1 MPGRAEKR
9 PLNLIQVILAEGSA
23 QSIAHRLWLLLT
35 RVAFFIFNE
44 GASKMTQLEIARRG
58 KVSPE
63 MERAAAAEKVSAE
76 KIRGLIASGRA
87 VLPKNKRHQFE
98 QILAIGEGLRT
109 KVNANIGTSGPC
121 SGLEGE
127 IAKLEAAVAAGTD
140 SLMDLSTGPDFQEVR
155 HMILDRSPVMVGAV
169 PIYMVATRLR
179 LEGQPLSKMDADE
192 LFRSIETQCAEGL
205 DYITV
210 HCGVTREVVRTLDRY
225 ERLMPS
231 VSRGGSILMH
241 WMEKNNKENPLYE
254 DFNALLDIAYNYD
267 VTLSLGDGFRP
278 GTVVDATD
286 GPQLEELIVLGD
298 LARRARARGVQVII
312 EGPGHVP
319 LNQVVANV
327 IVEKQVCD
335 GAPFYLL
342 GPLTTDI
349 APGYD
354 HIAAA
359 IGGAIA
365 AAAGADFL
373 CYVTP
378 AEHLCI
384 PNADDV
390 RAGVIAARI
399 AGHSADIAR
408 GIAGAIEHDRRMS
421 LYRRDLNW
429 SGMLSEALDPDWA
442 RQRVSLS
449 SDGETC
455 TMCGELCAVKLS
467 RRPVKK
473 RNAIS
478 DEGG

>member
-1 MPGRAEKR
+1 
-9 PLNLIQVILAEGSA
+9 
-23 QSIAHRLWLLLT
+23 
-35 RVAFFIFNE
+35 
-44 GASKMTQLEIARRG
+44 
-58 KVSPE
+58 
-63 MERAAAAEKVSAE
+63 
-76 KIRGLIASGRA
+76 
-87 VLPKNKRHQFE
+87 
-98 QILAIGEGLRT
+98 
-109 KVNANIGTSGPC
+109 
-121 SGLEGE
+121 
-127 IAKLEAAVAAGTD
+127 
-140 SLMDLSTGPDFQEVR
+140 MDVD
-155 HMILDRSPVMVGAV
+155 D
-169 PIYMVATRLR
+169 
-179 LEGQPLSKMDADE
+179 
-192 LFRSIETQCAEGL
+192 LFRSIEAQCAAGL

-210 HCGVTREVVRTLDRY
+210 HCGVTREVIRRLDHF
-225 ERLMPS
+225 ERIMPS

-241 WMEKNNKENPLYE
+241 WMERNDKENPLYE
-254 DFNALLDIAYNYD
+254 DFEALLEIAHTYD

-286 GPQLEELIVLGD
+286 GPQVEELITLGE
-298 LARRARARGVQVII
+298 LARRARSRGVQVII

-327 IVEKQVCD
+327 IMEKQLCN

-354 HIAAA
+354 HITAA

-384 PNADDV
+384 PEAADV

-399 AGHSADIAR
+399 AGHSADIAK
-408 GIAGAIEHDRRMS
+408 GVPGALERDRQMS
-421 LYRRDLNW
+421 IHRRDLNW
-429 SGMLSEALDPDWA
+429 EGMMAQAIDPDWA

-449 SDGETC
+449 ADRETC

-467 RRPVKK
+467 RRPREKV
-473 RNAIS
+473 ATA
-478 DEGG
+478 

>member
-1 MPGRAEKR
+1 
-9 PLNLIQVILAEGSA
+9 
-23 QSIAHRLWLLLT
+23 
-35 RVAFFIFNE
+35 
-44 GASKMTQLEIARRG
+44 MTQLELAREG
-58 KVSPE
+58 KISPE
-63 MERAAAAEKVSAE
+63 MEQAAAAENVSAE
-76 KIRGLIASGRA
+76 KLRQLVASGRA
-87 VLPKNKRHQFE
+87 VIPKNKKRQFD

-121 SGLEGE
+121 CGVQQE
-127 IAKLEAAVAAGTD
+127 IEKLEVAVAAGTD
-140 SLMDLSTGPDFQEVR
+140 SVMDLSTGADYVEVR
-155 HMILDRSPVMVGAV
+155 RAILERSPVMLGAV
-169 PIYMVATRLR
+169 PIYAVATRLR
-179 LEGQPLSKMDADE
+179 LEKKPLATMDGDD
-192 LFRSIETQCAEGL
+192 LFRSIEDQCADGI

-210 HCGVTREVVRTLDRY
+210 HCGVTRAVVR
-225 ERLMPS
+225 RLEHFQRVMPM
-231 VSRGGSILMH
+231 VSRGGSILVH
-241 WMEKNNKENPLYE
+241 WMEKNDKENPLYE
-254 DFNALLDIAYNYD
+254 DFDALLDIAYTYD

-286 GPQLEELIVLGD
+286 GPQVEELIVIGE
-298 LARRARARGVQVII
+298 LARRARERGVQVII

-327 IVEKQVCD
+327 VIEKQICD

-354 HIAAA
+354 HITGA

-384 PNADDV
+384 PDASDV
-390 RAGVIAARI
+390 RAGVIASRI
-399 AGHSADIAR
+399 AAHSADIAK
-408 GIAGAIEHDRRMS
+408 GVPGAVERDRQMS
-421 LYRRDLNW
+421 IYRQKLDW
-429 SGMLSEALDPDWA
+429 EGMMSQALDPEWA

-449 SDGETC
+449 ADKETC

-467 RRPVKK
+467 QQFKK
-473 RNAIS
+473 KYSN
-478 DEGG
+478 

>member
-1 MPGRAEKR
+1 
-9 PLNLIQVILAEGSA
+9 
-23 QSIAHRLWLLLT
+23 
-35 RVAFFIFNE
+35 
-44 GASKMTQLEIARRG
+44 MTQLEYARKG
-58 KVSPE
+58 KVTDA
-63 MERAAAAEKVSAE
+63 MKKVAADEGLSYEEIKEKVA
-76 KIRGLIASGRA
+76 KGFVVI
-87 VLPKNKRHQFE
+87 PKNINRDFE
-98 QILAIGEGLRT
+98 PKGIGKGLRT

-121 SGLEGE
+121 SGIESE
-127 IAKLEAAVAAGTD
+127 IAKLEAAVDAGTD
-140 SLMDLSTGPDFQEVR
+140 SVMDLSTGPDFHEVR
-155 HMILDRSPVMVGAV
+155 RMVLDRSPVMVGAV
-169 PIYMVATRLR
+169 PIYMVAARLR
-179 LEGQPLSKMDADE
+179 LEGLPLDKMDADE
-192 LFRSIETQCAEGL
+192 LFRSIESQCAEGL

-210 HCGVTREVVRTLDRY
+210 HCGVTREVVARLEHY

-231 VSRGGSILMH
+231 VSRGGSILMN

-254 DFNALLDIAYNYD
+254 DFDALLDIAHKYD

-286 GPQLEELIVLGD
+286 GPQVEELIVIGE
-298 LARRARARGVQVII
+298 LARRSRIRGVQVII

-327 IVEKQVCD
+327 IMEKQLCD

-354 HIAAA
+354 HITAT

-384 PNADDV
+384 PNPDDV

-399 AGHSADIAR
+399 AGHSADIAK
-408 GIAGAIEHDRRMS
+408 GFPGAIERDRQMS
-421 LYRRDLNW
+421 IYRRELNW
-429 SGMLSEALDPDWA
+429 NGMLSQAIDPDWA
-442 RQRVSLS
+442 RQRLNLS
-449 SDGETC
+449 PDGETC

-467 RRPVKK
+467 RRPAK
-473 RNAIS
+473 RSKSI
-478 DEGG
+478 

>member
-1 MPGRAEKR
+1 
-9 PLNLIQVILAEGSA
+9 
-23 QSIAHRLWLLLT
+23 
-35 RVAFFIFNE
+35 
-44 GASKMTQLEIARRG
+44 MTQLELAREG
-58 KVSPE
+58 KISPE
-63 MERAAAAEKVSAE
+63 MEQAAAAENVSAE
-76 KIRGLIASGRA
+76 NLRQLIASGRA
-87 VLPKNKRHQFE
+87 VIPKNKKHQLE

-121 SGLEGE
+121 CGVQQE
-127 IAKLEAAVAAGTD
+127 IEKLEVAVAAGTD
-140 SLMDLSTGPDFQEVR
+140 SVMDLSTGADYVEVR
-155 HMILDRSPVMVGAV
+155 RAILERSPVMLGAV
-169 PIYMVATRLR
+169 PIYAVASRLR
-179 LEGQPLSKMDADE
+179 LEKKALAKMDADE
-192 LFRSIETQCAEGL
+192 LFRSIEEQCAEGI

-210 HCGVTREVVRTLDRY
+210 HCGVTREVVRRL
-225 ERLMPS
+225 EHFQRLMPM
-231 VSRGGSILMH
+231 VSRGGSVLMH
-241 WMEKNNKENPLYE
+241 WMEKNDKENPLYQ
-254 DFNALLDIAYNYD
+254 DFDALLDIAYTYD

-286 GPQLEELIVLGD
+286 GPQVEELIVIGE
-298 LARRARARGVQVII
+298 LARRARERGVQVII

-327 IVEKQVCD
+327 VIEKQICD

-354 HIAAA
+354 HITGA

-384 PNADDV
+384 PNASDV
-390 RAGVIAARI
+390 RAGVIASRI
-399 AGHSADIAR
+399 AAHSADIAK
-408 GIAGAIEHDRRMS
+408 GVPGALKRDRQMS
-421 LYRRDLNW
+421 IYRQELDW
-429 SGMLSEALDPDWA
+429 EGMMSQALDPHWA

-449 SDGETC
+449 SDKETC

-467 RRPVKK
+467 QQVKK
-473 RNAIS
+473 RYSN
-478 DEGG
+478 

>member
-1 MPGRAEKR
+1 M
-9 PLNLIQVILAEGSA
+9 
-23 QSIAHRLWLLLT
+23 
-35 RVAFFIFNE
+35 
-44 GASKMTQLEIARRG
+44 MTQLEIARGGR
-58 KVSPE
+58 VSPE
-63 MERAAAAEKVSAE
+63 MEQAAAAENVSAE
-76 KIRGLIASGRA
+76 KIRELIASGRA
-87 VLPKNKRHQFE
+87 VLPKNKGHEFS

-109 KVNANIGTSGPC
+109 KVNTNIGTSGPC
-121 SGLEGE
+121 SGLEPE

-140 SLMDLSTGPDFQEVR
+140 SVMDLSTGPDFQEVR
-155 HMILDRSPVMVGAV
+155 KMVLDRSPVMIGAV
-169 PIYMVATRLR
+169 PIYMLATRLQ
-179 LEGQPLSKMDADE
+179 LEGQPLEKMDVDE

-210 HCGVTREVVRTLDRY
+210 HCGVTREVIRHLDHY
-225 ERLMPS
+225 ERLIPS

-254 DFNALLDIAYNYD
+254 DFNALLDIAHTYD
-267 VTLSLGDGFRP
+267 TTLSLGDGFRP
-278 GTVVDATD
+278 GSVVDATD
-286 GPQLEELIVLGD
+286 GPQVEELIILGE
-298 LARRARARGVQVII
+298 LARQARARGVQVII

-327 IVEKQVCD
+327 IIEKQLCD

-354 HIAAA
+354 HITAA

-390 RAGVIAARI
+390 RAGVIATRI
-399 AGHSADIAR
+399 AGHSADIAK
-408 GIAGAIEHDRRMS
+408 GLPGAIERDRQMS
-421 LYRRDLNW
+421 IYRRDLNW
-429 SGMLSEALDPDWA
+429 EGMLSQAIDPDWA
-442 RQRVSLS
+442 RERVSLT
-449 SDGETC
+449 SDKETC

-467 RRPVKK
+467 RRANKGSK
-473 RNAIS
+473 AI
-478 DEGG
+478 

>member
-1 MPGRAEKR
+1 
-9 PLNLIQVILAEGSA
+9 
-23 QSIAHRLWLLLT
+23 
-35 RVAFFIFNE
+35 
-44 GASKMTQLEIARRG
+44 MTQLELARDG
-58 KVSPE
+58 KISPE
-63 MERAAAAEKVSAE
+63 MEQAAAAENVSAE
-76 KIRGLIASGRA
+76 KLRQLVASGRA
-87 VLPKNKRHQFE
+87 VIPKNKKHQFD

-121 SGLEGE
+121 CGVEEE
-127 IAKLEAAVAAGTD
+127 IKKMEVAVAAGTD
-140 SLMDLSTGPDFQEVR
+140 SVMDLSTGADYVEVR
-155 HMILDRSPVMVGAV
+155 RAILERSPVMLGAV
-169 PIYMVATRLR
+169 PIYAVATRLR
-179 LEGQPLSKMDADE
+179 LEKKPLAIMDVDD
-192 LFRSIETQCAEGL
+192 LFRSIEDQCADGI

-210 HCGVTREVVRTLDRY
+210 HCGVTREVVR
-225 ERLMPS
+225 RLEHFQRVMPM
-231 VSRGGSILMH
+231 VSRGGSILVH
-241 WMEKNNKENPLYE
+241 WMEKNDKENPLYE
-254 DFNALLDIAYNYD
+254 DFDALLDIAYTYD

-286 GPQLEELIVLGD
+286 GPQVEELIVIGE
-298 LARRARARGVQVII
+298 LARRARERGVQVII

-327 IVEKQVCD
+327 VIEKQICD

-354 HIAAA
+354 HITGA

-384 PNADDV
+384 PNASDV
-390 RAGVIAARI
+390 RAGVIASRI
-399 AGHSADIAR
+399 AAHSADIAK
-408 GIAGAIEHDRRMS
+408 GVPGALERDRQMS
-421 LYRRDLNW
+421 IYRQKLDW
-429 SGMLSEALDPDWA
+429 EGMMSQALDPEWA

-449 SDGETC
+449 ADKETC

-467 RRPVKK
+467 QQFKK
-473 RNAIS
+473 KYS
-478 DEGG
+478 T

>member
-1 MPGRAEKR
+1 
-9 PLNLIQVILAEGSA
+9 
-23 QSIAHRLWLLLT
+23 
-35 RVAFFIFNE
+35 
-44 GASKMTQLEIARRG
+44 MTQLELARDG
-58 KVSPE
+58 KISPE
-63 MERAAAAEKVSAE
+63 MEQAAAAENVSAE
-76 KIRGLIASGRA
+76 KLRQLVASGRA
-87 VLPKNKRHQFE
+87 VIPKNKKHQFD

-121 SGLEGE
+121 CGVQQE
-127 IAKLEAAVAAGTD
+127 IEKLEAAVAAGTD
-140 SLMDLSTGPDFQEVR
+140 SVMDLSTGADYVEVR
-155 HMILDRSPVMVGAV
+155 RAILERSPVMVGAV
-169 PIYMVATRLR
+169 PIYPVATRLR
-179 LEGQPLSKMDADE
+179 LEKKPLAKIDVDD
-192 LFRSIETQCAEGL
+192 LFRSIEEQCAEGL

-210 HCGVTREVVRTLDRY
+210 HCGVTREVVR
-225 ERLMPS
+225 RLEHFQRVMPM

-241 WMEKNNKENPLYE
+241 WMEKNDKENPLYE
-254 DFNALLDIAYNYD
+254 DFDVLLDIAYNYD

-286 GPQLEELIVLGD
+286 GPQVEELIVIGE
-298 LARRARARGVQVII
+298 LARRARERGVQVIV

-319 LNQVVANV
+319 LDQVVANV
-327 IVEKQVCD
+327 VIEKQICD

-354 HIAAA
+354 HITGA

-384 PNADDV
+384 PNASDV
-390 RAGVIAARI
+390 RAGVIASRI
-399 AGHSADIAR
+399 AAHSADIAK
-408 GIAGAIEHDRRMS
+408 GLPGALERDRQMS
-421 LYRRDLNW
+421 IYRQKLDW
-429 SGMLSEALDPDWA
+429 EGMMSQALDPEWA

-449 SDGETC
+449 ADKETC

-467 RRPVKK
+467 QQFKK
-473 RNAIS
+473 KYSN
-478 DEGG
+478 

>member
-1 MPGRAEKR
+1 MEK
-9 PLNLIQVILAEGSA
+9 
-23 QSIAHRLWLLLT
+23 
-35 RVAFFIFNE
+35 
-44 GASKMTQLEIARRG
+44 
-58 KVSPE
+58 
-63 MERAAAAEKVSAE
+63 AAAAENVKAE
-76 KIRGLIASGRA
+76 KLRQLVASGRA
-87 VLPKNKRHQFE
+87 VIPKNKKHQFD

-121 SGLEGE
+121 CGVQQE
-127 IAKLEAAVAAGTD
+127 IEKLEVAVAAGTD
-140 SLMDLSTGPDFQEVR
+140 SVMDLSTGADYVEVR
-155 HMILDRSPVMVGAV
+155 RAMLERSPVVVGAV
-169 PIYMVATRLR
+169 PIYAVATRLR
-179 LEGQPLSKMDADE
+179 LERKPLATMDVDD
-192 LFRSIETQCAEGL
+192 LFRSIEDQCAEGI

-210 HCGVTREVVRTLDRY
+210 HCGVTREVVR
-225 ERLMPS
+225 RLEHFQRIMPM

-241 WMEKNNKENPLYE
+241 WMEKNDKENPLYQ
-254 DFNALLDIAYNYD
+254 DFGVLLDIAYTYD

-286 GPQLEELIVLGD
+286 GPQVEELIVIGE
-298 LARRARARGVQVII
+298 LARRARERGVQVII

-327 IVEKQVCD
+327 IIEKQICD

-354 HIAAA
+354 HITGA

-384 PNADDV
+384 PNASDV
-390 RAGVIAARI
+390 RAGVMASRIAA
-399 AGHSADIAR
+399 HSADIAK
-408 GIAGAIEHDRRMS
+408 GVMGALERDRQMS
-421 LYRRDLNW
+421 IYRQKLDW
-429 SGMLSEALDPDWA
+429 EGMMSQALDPEWA

-449 SDGETC
+449 SDEETC

-467 RRPVKK
+467 QQFKK
-473 RNAIS
+473 KFSN
-478 DEGG
+478 

>member
-1 MPGRAEKR
+1 
-9 PLNLIQVILAEGSA
+9 
-23 QSIAHRLWLLLT
+23 
-35 RVAFFIFNE
+35 
-44 GASKMTQLEIARRG
+44 MTQLKMAREG
-58 KVSPE
+58 KISPE
-63 MERAAAAEKVSAE
+63 MEQAAEAENLSAE
-76 KIRGLIASGRA
+76 KLRELISSGRA
-87 VLPKNKRHQFE
+87 VIPKNNKHQFE
-98 QILAIGEGLRT
+98 EVLAIGEGLRT

-121 SGLEGE
+121 LGVQNELE
-127 IAKLEAAVAAGTD
+127 KLKTAVAAGTD
-140 SLMDLSTGPDFQEVR
+140 SLMDLSTGADYMEVR
-155 HMILDRSPVMVGAV
+155 RMILERSPVMVGAV
-169 PIYMVATRLR
+169 PLYAVATRLR
-179 LEGQPLSKMDADE
+179 LDGLPLGKMDVDD
-192 LFRSIETQCAEGL
+192 LFRSIEAQCSEGV

-210 HCGVTREVVRTLDRY
+210 HCGVTRETVRRLKHYDRI
-225 ERLMPS
+225 MPS

-241 WMEKNNKENPLYE
+241 WMEKNSKENPLYE
-254 DFNALLDIAYNYD
+254 DFDALLDIAHTYD

-286 GPQLEELIVLGD
+286 GLQVEELIVLGE
-298 LARRARARGVQVII
+298 LTRRARARGVQVII

-319 LNQVVANV
+319 LDQVVANV
-327 IVEKQVCD
+327 VIEKQICD

-354 HIAAA
+354 HITAA

-384 PNADDV
+384 PDVEDV

-399 AGHSADIAR
+399 AAHSADIAKR
-408 GIAGAIEHDRRMS
+408 LPGAIERDRQMS
-421 LYRRDLNW
+421 VYRRDLDW
-429 SGMLSEALDPDWA
+429 EGMMSLALDPDWA

-449 SDGETC
+449 SDKETC

-467 RRPVKK
+467 RETQK
-473 RNAIS
+473 RLTS
-478 DEGG
+478 K

>member
-1 MPGRAEKR
+1 
-9 PLNLIQVILAEGSA
+9 
-23 QSIAHRLWLLLT
+23 
-35 RVAFFIFNE
+35 
-44 GASKMTQLEIARRG
+44 MTQLESARQG
-58 KVSPE
+58 KISPE
-63 MERAAAAEKVSAE
+63 MEKAAAAENVKAE
-76 KIRGLIASGRA
+76 KLRQLVASGRA
-87 VLPKNKRHQFE
+87 VIPKNKKHQFD

-121 SGLEGE
+121 CGVQQE
-127 IAKLEAAVAAGTD
+127 IEKLEVAVAAGTD
-140 SLMDLSTGPDFQEVR
+140 SVMDLSTGADYVEVR
-155 HMILDRSPVMVGAV
+155 RAMLERSPVMVGAV
-169 PIYMVATRLR
+169 PIYAVATRLR
-179 LEGQPLSKMDADE
+179 LERKPLATMDVDD
-192 LFRSIETQCAEGL
+192 LFRSIEDQCAEGI

-210 HCGVTREVVRTLDRY
+210 HCGVTREVVR
-225 ERLMPS
+225 RLEHFQRIMPM

-241 WMEKNNKENPLYE
+241 WMEKNDKENPLYQ
-254 DFNALLDIAYNYD
+254 DFGVLLDIAYTYD

-286 GPQLEELIVLGD
+286 GPQVEELIVIGE
-298 LARRARARGVQVII
+298 LARRARERGVQVII

-327 IVEKQVCD
+327 IIEKQICD

-354 HIAAA
+354 HITGA

-384 PNADDV
+384 PNASDV
-390 RAGVIAARI
+390 RAGVMASRIAA
-399 AGHSADIAR
+399 HSADIAK
-408 GIAGAIEHDRRMS
+408 GVMGALERDRQMS
-421 LYRRDLNW
+421 IYRQKLDW
-429 SGMLSEALDPDWA
+429 EGMMSQALDPEWA

-449 SDGETC
+449 SDEETC

-467 RRPVKK
+467 QQFKK
-473 RNAIS
+473 KFSN
-478 DEGG
+478 

>member
-1 MPGRAEKR
+1 
-9 PLNLIQVILAEGSA
+9 
-23 QSIAHRLWLLLT
+23 
-35 RVAFFIFNE
+35 
-44 GASKMTQLEIARRG
+44 MTQLELAREG

-63 MERAAAAEKVSAE
+63 MEQAAAAENVSAE
-76 KIRGLIASGRA
+76 KLRQLIASGRA
-87 VLPKNKRHQFE
+87 VIPKNRKRRFD

-121 SGLEGE
+121 CGVEQE
-127 IAKLEAAVAAGTD
+127 IEKLEVAVAAGTD
-140 SLMDLSTGPDFQEVR
+140 SVMDLSTGGDYVEIR
-155 HMILDRSPVMVGAV
+155 GAMLERSPVMVGAV
-169 PIYMVATRLR
+169 PIYAVATRLR
-179 LEGQPLSKMDADE
+179 LEKKPLATMDGDD
-192 LFRSIETQCAEGL
+192 LFKSIEDQCAEGL

-210 HCGVTREVVRTLDRY
+210 HCGVTREVVRRL
-225 ERLMPS
+225 EHFQRLMPM
-231 VSRGGSILMH
+231 VSRGGSILVH
-241 WMEKNNKENPLYE
+241 WMEKNDKENPLYE
-254 DFNALLDIAYNYD
+254 DFDVLLDIAYAYD

-286 GPQLEELIVLGD
+286 GPQVEELIVIGE
-298 LARRARARGVQVII
+298 LARRARERGVQVIV

-319 LNQVVANV
+319 LDQVVANV
-327 IVEKQVCD
+327 VIEKQICD

-354 HIAAA
+354 HITGA

-384 PNADDV
+384 PNASDV
-390 RAGVIAARI
+390 RAGVIASRI
-399 AGHSADIAR
+399 AAHSADIAK
-408 GIAGAIEHDRRMS
+408 GLPGALERDRRMS
-421 LYRRDLNW
+421 IYRQNLDW
-429 SGMLSEALDPDWA
+429 EGMMSQALDPDWA

-449 SDGETC
+449 SDEETC

-467 RRPVKK
+467 QQFKK
-473 RNAIS
+473 KFSN
-478 DEGG
+478 